1 MRRASARAVVVT
13 ATATALAACGGG
25 RREPAP
31 DRNRPLP
38 IDARARVD
46 RSAIDAAPGTA
57 LDVTPNALLGVGIP
71 TLIVGT
77 LGDDR
82 ADRMIAT
89 QAALL
94 RSVLPGSRI
103 VADTSIDVAAGPA
116 AWPATPVLYGGAHM
130 NAVIAALAPTLPL
143 AVDADRVAVGGVEL
157 RAHGDRV
164 IAAVPARAADASGP
178 GYPAFVLYAGTG
190 TPGVVEINGLR
201 HGGESILLADA
212 FGRLRTGRWVAST
225 EGTAVGQ
232 LDAAVERIAWR
243 TLERTVGTATIRVAV
258 PAATPK
264 TDDDEEIA
272 DAVARGVATAGA
284 RLSLTAPPALTI
296 YVYPDGRS
304 KAAITGDGGVGHA
317 IAGSRALHVVRFPAP
332 QLERLL
338 VHEATHA
345 LVGDAWGPAGTPA
358 LGEGLAVWV
367 ADGYRGERLDAWAAR
382 MPSLSPVADLLPPR
396 GFRSRPEA
404 ESYPLAGMLV
414 EAAVAQVGLDGVRE
428 HLYAATADDWDA
440 ACERAGT
447 TTARLDA
454 AVAARR

>member
-1 MRRASARAVVVT
+1 MRRAAARAAVVT
-13 ATATALAACGGG
+13 ALVACGGG
-25 RREPAP
+25 RREPPP

-38 IDARARVD
+38 IDARPGAERG
-46 RSAIDAAPGTA
+46 AIDAAAGTA
-57 LDVTPNALLGVGIP
+57 LDVTPNALLGTGVP

-77 LGDDR
+77 LGDER

-94 RSVLPGSRI
+94 RSVLPGARI

-130 NAVIAALAPTLPL
+130 NAVIAALAPSLPL
-143 AVDADRVAVGGVEL
+143 VVDAERVAVGGVEL

-164 IAAVPARAADASGP
+164 IAAIPARAADASGP

-212 FGRLRTGRWVAST
+212 FGRLRTGRWIAGAD
-225 EGTAVGQ
+225 GTAVGQ

-243 TLERTVGTATIRVAV
+243 TLERTVGTATIRVAM
-258 PAATPK
+258 PASGPPR
-264 TDDDEEIA
+264 DDDEAIA

-296 YVYPDGRS
+296 YVHADRRR
-304 KAAITGDGGVGHA
+304 KEAITGEAGDGHA
-317 IAGSRALHVVRFPAP
+317 LAAARALHVVRFPAP

-367 ADGYRGERLDAWAAR
+367 ADGYRGERLDVWAAR
-382 MPSLSPVADLLPPR
+382 MPSLSPAADLLPPR

-414 EAAVAQVGLDGVRE
+414 EAAVAQVGLAGVRD